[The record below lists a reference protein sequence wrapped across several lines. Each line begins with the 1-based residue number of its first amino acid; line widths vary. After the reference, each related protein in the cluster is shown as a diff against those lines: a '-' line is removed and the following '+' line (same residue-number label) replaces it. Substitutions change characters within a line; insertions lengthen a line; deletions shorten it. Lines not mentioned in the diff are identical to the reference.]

1 MNLLQTRQ
9 SEYDGPGSTMSSI
22 LDNPAVSGSVLRLK
36 VNQYH
41 ELSESG
47 IIPERTELLSGI
59 MVEKCGKSPLHTW
72 TVQFL
77 TEWLQESTTTAES
90 VRVEQPLTFSDS
102 EPEPDLAVVRGT
114 RDDFM
119 LAHPQTAE
127 LVIEVAISTE
137 QVDREKAAIYAT
149 AGVSEYWLI
158 LPTKRTVVVHR
169 HPTDGQYSS
178 VTEEKE
184 QVVRGSETMGFLQL
198 FPAQ

>member
-1 MNLLQTRQ
+1 
-9 SEYDGPGSTMSSI
+9 MSSI
-22 LDNPAVSGSVLRLK
+22 LDNPAVSSSALRLD

-41 ELSESG
+41 KLCESG

-59 MVEKCGKSPLHTW
+59 IVEKMGKSPLHTW

-77 TEWLQESTTTAES
+77 ADWLQRSLAS
-90 VRVEQPLTFSDS
+90 NQSIRVEQPLTFSDS

-119 LAHPQTAE
+119 RTHPASAE

-137 QVDREKAAIYAT
+137 QVDREKAAIYAA

-178 VTEEKE
+178 VTEENE